1 MLQIVTNKIRKKLDL
16 CQVFFVY
23 YNMIKKGK
31 NMNYETYVPCCTN
44 ECKCPPTNIDIP
56 SVGSWVDCNGM
67 VFASHNDSVNT
78 GHDPDSPVHIMDC
91 VDEWWECMT
100 KDECFKV
107 LEFLETNGVIDM
119 GFFPEGKDTKWASN
133 VYHISGDGMEV
144 V

>member
-1 MLQIVTNKIRKKLDL
+1 MEIIELN
-16 CQVFFVY
+16 
-23 YNMIKKGK
+23 
-31 NMNYETYVPCCTN
+31 
-44 ECKCPPTNIDIP
+44 
-56 SVGSWVDCNGM
+56 SVGCVVNENGITFPM
-67 VFASHNDSVNT
+67 NDEAINT
-78 GHDPDSPVHIMDC
+78 GCFDNEDGGVHIMDC